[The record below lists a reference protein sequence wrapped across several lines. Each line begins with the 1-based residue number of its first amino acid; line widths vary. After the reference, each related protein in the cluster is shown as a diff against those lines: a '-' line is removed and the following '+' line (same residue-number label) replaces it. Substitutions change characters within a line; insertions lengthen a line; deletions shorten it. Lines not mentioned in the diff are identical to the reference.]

1 VETVLEETIYQE
13 LEPHQVISMLEMELT
28 VFIPIWDL
36 CHLIGRK
43 LILREGKCT
52 S

>member
-1 VETVLEETIYQE
+1 VETILEETSCQE
-13 LEPHQVISMLEMELT
+13 WEPHQVISMLERELT
-28 VFIPIWDL
+28 VFIQIWDL

>member
-1 VETVLEETIYQE
+1 VETVLEETSYQE
-13 LEPHQVISMLEMELT
+13 WEPPQVISMLERELT
-28 VFIPIWDL
+28 PFIQIWDL
-36 CHLIGRK
+36 CHPIGRK